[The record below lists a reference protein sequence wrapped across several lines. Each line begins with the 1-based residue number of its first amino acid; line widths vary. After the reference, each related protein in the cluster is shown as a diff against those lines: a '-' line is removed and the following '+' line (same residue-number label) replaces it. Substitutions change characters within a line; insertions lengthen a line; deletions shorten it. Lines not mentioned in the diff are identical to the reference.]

1 MVRKMAIT
9 NPLRELGGYVS
20 PSEEHFNGYPNQRPY
35 YKTPVLGLIKDPSYC
50 DIIDMKH
57 LYNSESVYNNMTFL
71 ADYIPKSLAR
81 KKVMKVIG
89 TDGNPKSYIGM
100 KGMKKA
106 KYELNSD
113 TTLIFTKRVNIHSFL
128 EVGS

>member
-1 MVRKMAIT
+1 MEGLNEDLADQELKHRKYKASFDDMVRKMAIT

-71 ADYIPKSLAR
+71 ADYIPKSKTQTYSNYFGILL
-81 KKVMKVIG
+81 K
-89 TDGNPKSYIGM
+89 
-100 KGMKKA
+100 
-106 KYELNSD
+106 
-113 TTLIFTKRVNIHSFL
+113 
-128 EVGS
+128 